1 MLNGAR
7 ESLWKSGLDGLKA
20 KRAGAVAMTTEPQKH
35 RERISITVKPTND
48 CNMRCKHCYHAEEGF
63 QKEMISPESVKKM
76 FDVAIKDYDD
86 IFVVFHGGEP
96 TLWGVENLIEV
107 LEYQQELEHEN
118 PSIKFRNS
126 IQTNGVLLDESWI
139 KTIQKYNIVVGVSFD
154 GPHNDDLRSNTD
166 LVYHN
171 MVMMKEAGIPFGVL
185 CVESGKS
192 IINLESTYEW
202 FKKEGFNFKVLA
214 LFMSG
219 NALDHKE
226 LELNIDQYVDKLT
239 QVYQKWLYDQECN
252 ISMRTFE
259 DFLKIS
265 DRMYCIQYGGSCI
278 YKRICI
284 NPDGKIYPCGRPYTE
299 DFILG
304 HIDTLE
310 RISDAYATPGYK
322 RLAGMG
328 AARAKQCMEHCKY
341 YGICRGGCISS
352 AILEGSFEKIDN
364 TTCVR
369 AKKLLSRV
377 TAINDR
383 VFGLY
388 DNGKDLDRLN
398 PRALHIM
405 KKSRA
410 GEFSFMN
417 RTN

>member
-1 MLNGAR
+1 M
-7 ESLWKSGLDGLKA
+7 
-20 KRAGAVAMTTEPQKH
+20 AMTTEPQKH

-76 FDVAIKDYDD
+76 FDVAIKAYDD

-202 FKKEGFNFKVLA
+202 FKKEGFNFMPHP
-214 LFMSG
+214 FF
-219 NALDHKE
+219 
-226 LELNIDQYVDKLT
+226 
-239 QVYQKWLYDQECN
+239 LY
-252 ISMRTFE
+252 
-259 DFLKIS
+259 
-265 DRMYCIQYGGSCI
+265 
-278 YKRICI
+278 
-284 NPDGKIYPCGRPYTE
+284 
-299 DFILG
+299 
-304 HIDTLE
+304 
-310 RISDAYATPGYK
+310 
-322 RLAGMG
+322 
-328 AARAKQCMEHCKY
+328 
-341 YGICRGGCISS
+341 
-352 AILEGSFEKIDN
+352 
-364 TTCVR
+364 
-369 AKKLLSRV
+369 
-377 TAINDR
+377 
-383 VFGLY
+383 
-388 DNGKDLDRLN
+388 
-398 PRALHIM
+398 
-405 KKSRA
+405 
-410 GEFSFMN
+410 
-417 RTN
+417 

>member
-1 MLNGAR
+1 
-7 ESLWKSGLDGLKA
+7 
-20 KRAGAVAMTTEPQKH
+20 MTTELQKL
-35 RERISITVKPTND
+35 RKRISITVKPTND
-48 CNMRCKHCYHAEEGF
+48 CNMRCRHCYHAEEGF
-63 QKEMISPESVKKM
+63 QKGLLSTASVKKM
-76 FDVAIKDYDD
+76 FDIAIMEYND

-96 TLWGVENLIEV
+96 TLWGIKNLVEV
-107 LEYQQELEHEN
+107 LEYQRELERKH
-118 PSIKFRNS
+118 PDIKFRNS
-126 IQTNGVLLDESWI
+126 IQTNGVLIDESWI
-139 KTIQKYNIVVGVSFD
+139 KVLKEYDVVVGVSFD
-154 GPHNDDLRSNTD
+154 GPHNDDLRSNTTQ
-166 LVYHN
+166 VYQN
-171 MVMMKEAGIPFGVL
+171 MVAMKASGINFGVL

-192 IINLESTYEW
+192 IANLEQTYEW
-202 FKKEGFNFKVLA
+202 FKKEGFSFKVLA

-226 LELNIDQYVDKLT
+226 LELNIAEYVDTLT
-239 QVYQKWLYDQECN
+239 QLYEKWLYDQECN
-252 ISMRTFE
+252 IAMKTFE

-299 DFILG
+299 DFVLG

-310 RISDAYATPGYK
+310 RISNAFQTPGYSH
-322 RLAGMG
+322 LAEIG
-328 AARAKQCMEHCKY
+328 AARAKQCKEHCKY

-369 AKKLLSRV
+369 AKRLLANV

-383 VFGLY
+383 VFALY
-388 DNGKDLDRLN
+388 DAGKDLERLN
-398 PRALHIM
+398 PRALNIM

-410 GEFSFMN
+410 GEYSFMSRAN
-417 RTN
+417 